1 MKRKQNSKG
10 GEETHSL
17 PLEDDFLFD
26 GGSSSEGKKTDLV
39 VKEEIN
45 YQLEMISSSAL
56 SIAQISAGKS
66 LLSTIR
72 NVACL
77 PDIDPLM
84 WDRLTSAFEAHLSDS
99 VYKCLLIISLLLFG
113 NSLVNNQSRMSSLDT
128 IRSLA
133 LIRTIINSF
142 GSARKVE
149 KLSSPGLSALSS
161 SASPSG
167 TKPIQHDVM
176 FRQKRKF
183 AGNESTPVKS
193 VIPIEESVNLKEQW
207 PQLYFSLFETEEVSE
222 EEQILHLTVLL
233 LCLFIR
239 SLIESES
246 NTTAATAEDELEE
259 DPTTRTRKTADGMN
273 QILYEIQ
280 SYILF
285 KGQQELN
292 QFSLSFIRSFINK
305 METIS
310 LELATFSNEEDVE
323 HDVKLPTYCTK
334 LVSISLFADL
344 LELLCVNNRSNQVTT
359 VLFFFYFQIQLYSFL
374 FVAAIGFYRRL

>member
-1 MKRKQNSKG
+1 MKRKQNPKG

-26 GGSSSEGKKTDLV
+26 GGSSSEGNQHQKTDLV

-45 YQLEMISSSAL
+45 YQLEMISSSTL

-66 LLSTIR
+66 LFSTIR
-72 NVACL
+72 SVACL
-77 PDIDPLM
+77 PEVDPLM
-84 WDRLTSAFEAHLSDS
+84 WDRLNSAFEAHLSDS
-99 VYKCLLIISLLLFG
+99 VYKCLLIICLLLFG
-113 NSLVNNQSRMSSLDT
+113 NSLVNNQSRTSSLDT
-128 IRSLA
+128 VRSLA

-142 GSARKVE
+142 RSPRKVE
-149 KLSSPGLSALSS
+149 KLSSPGLSGVSS
-161 SASPSG
+161 SVSPAG
-167 TKPIQHDVM
+167 IKAVQHDVM

-193 VIPIEESVNLKEQW
+193 VIPIEEAVNLKELW
-207 PQLYFSLFETEEVSE
+207 PQMYFSLFETEEVSE
-222 EEQILHLTVLL
+222 EEQVIHLTVLL

-246 NTTAATAEDELEE
+246 NTTAAAAEDESEE
-259 DPTTRTRKTADGMN
+259 DRTTRTRKTADGTN

-305 METIS
+305 TETIS
-310 LELATFSNEEDVE
+310 LEFETFRDEAEVE
-323 HDVKLPTYCTK
+323 HEMKLPIYCTK

-359 VLFFFYFQIQLYSFL
+359 VCVFPL
-374 FVAAIGFYRRL
+374 